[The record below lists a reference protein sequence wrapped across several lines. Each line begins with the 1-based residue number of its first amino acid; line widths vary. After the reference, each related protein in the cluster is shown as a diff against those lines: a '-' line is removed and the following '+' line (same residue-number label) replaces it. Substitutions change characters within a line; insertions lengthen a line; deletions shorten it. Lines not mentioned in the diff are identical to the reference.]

1 MVTVR
6 EAETATDLEAW
17 RQVRLAVL
25 PNERCPS
32 VAEIRRSATRESAYL
47 LAELDGVVVGAAS
60 CGRSDM
66 AGRASLSV
74 RVLPEARRRGV
85 GTALLLPLAE
95 RVRALGYDEVG
106 ASVDEPESLPFAERF
121 GFREVD
127 RQVEQVHVVG
137 DEPEPVIPEG
147 VEIVAVADRPELWRV
162 AYYQLAP
169 EAFEDFALDTPL
181 DVSLE
186 QWERD
191 WLAWPEGMFLAL
203 ADGEV
208 IGCAGLE
215 PDADT
220 PGRAENALTAVRRD
234 WRGRGVASALKR
246 TALRFAAANGLREV
260 YTWTQ
265 RGNEDMRRLNDH
277 LGYVTRSESITVRA
291 PLPLEEPR
299 P

>member
-1 MVTVR
+1 V
-6 EAETATDLEAW
+6 AYH
-17 RQVRLAVL
+17 RLAL
-25 PNERCPS
+25 
-32 VAEIRRSATRESAYL
+32 
-47 LAELDGVVVGAAS
+47 
-60 CGRSDM
+60 
-66 AGRASLSV
+66 
-74 RVLPEARRRGV
+74 
-85 GTALLLPLAE
+85 
-95 RVRALGYDEVG
+95 
-106 ASVDEPESLPFAERF
+106 
-121 GFREVD
+121 
-127 RQVEQVHVVG
+127 
-137 DEPEPVIPEG
+137 
-147 VEIVAVADRPELWRV
+147 
-162 AYYQLAP
+162 

-181 DVSLE
+181 DVSPE